1 MDHCFLHTNLKIE
14 KTTHVMVDISL
25 SLRKCQADRSRESQ
39 AYCTECVA
47 NVHDL
52 NRQSHDALT
61 HVSFDDLDQ
70 GQITFK
76 YHAVQT
82 PRRVSKYKFNPIRQN
97 PALPPYL
104 SSAPIDGKTP
114 GRSRS

>member
-14 KTTHVMVDISL
+14 QTIHVMVDISL

-39 AYCTECVA
+39 AYCTEWVA

-61 HVSFDDLDQ
+61 HVSFDDSTKDKLHSN
-70 GQITFK
+70 ITLCK
-76 YHAVQT
+76 H
-82 PRRVSKYKFNPIRQN
+82 P
-97 PALPPYL
+97 
-104 SSAPIDGKTP
+104 
-114 GRSRS
+114 